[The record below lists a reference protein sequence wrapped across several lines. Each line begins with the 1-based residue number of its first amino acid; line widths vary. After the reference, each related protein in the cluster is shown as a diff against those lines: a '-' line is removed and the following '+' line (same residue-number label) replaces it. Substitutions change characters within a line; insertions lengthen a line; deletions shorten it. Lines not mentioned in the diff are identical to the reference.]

1 MLTPPPPSR
10 ESRQIRTVLAQ
21 LYRRLLPFLFLLL
34 ALTALGAKGLGYT
47 FSGGGARG
55 YAQIGILKVLEENGI
70 YPDYITGT
78 SIGAVIGGLYALG
91 YSATEIDSLMAEI
104 NVTQLLDDNYQRGDL
119 YIGQKR
125 WAPYGNLTLDLD
137 KQGMPHLPPSIYS
150 GNKLNLE
157 FARLFLPAS
166 AYQDFSS
173 LPIPFAC
180 VATDLLTG
188 EPKVFSKGSL
198 MQAVRASISVPSLM
212 KPFQFEGSSYIDGGI
227 SQNMPVSTL
236 RDLGADTVIGLKAN
250 STLRS
255 KKQLVDLVDVIDQT
269 INIGIIRN
277 LNASRDDCELLLEP
291 DLQEYSSTDFAD
303 YAQIVALGEACAR
316 ARLPEIIAL
325 RDSLLA
331 QGYTFQPAPRAPS
344 PARLR
349 INSIESVGREH
360 ISSLKVRDY
369 LGLEARRSY
378 TPEEIFEAC
387 KEAWNSQLFRVL
399 YPVLEP
405 EGNGY
410 KLIIHTE
417 ERERGHL
424 ILNSS
429 YTTEE
434 DLNVGAIL
442 SLENIVLKNSRLQAG
457 FTLGGRT
464 EVTLDYV
471 KNFGEFWGSYFRI
484 FPYLSEQRFYLYD
497 AEGFTTSSIKSLEFG
512 ITPGVGVFARKIA
525 IAEAFFYTYRTKLYR
540 DVSPVPPIDRL
551 YLISGVGLKAYHE
564 SLDDYIFPRRGMRA
578 YGKFNFARWSSLSD
592 QVYTRFTG
600 DLDLYSQINSLAS
613 LRLGLNHGTY
623 FGSEQESAVDPFY
636 FSGSHAYRG
645 YQRYAISSPQYSV
658 CTFGLVLN
666 PRRNI
671 FLETGIQGL
680 NLSKEE
686 LWYRNQNIEWSA
698 YAEIG
703 IRTLIAPIRFI
714 AALREHGRPNLYL
727 NVGFD
732 YDTFWFS
739 RK

>member
-1 MLTPPPPSR
+1 M
-10 ESRQIRTVLAQ
+10 
-21 LYRRLLPFLFLLL
+21 L
-34 ALTALGAKGLGYT
+34 ALSPLGARGLGYAL
-47 FSGGGARG
+47 SGGGARG

-91 YSATEIDSLMAEI
+91 YSATEIESLLAQV
-104 NVTQLLDDNYQRGDL
+104 NVSQLLDDNYQRGDL

-137 KQGMPHLPPSIYS
+137 KKWMPHLPPSIYA

-188 EPKVFSKGSL
+188 EPRVFTQGSL

-212 KPFQFEGSSYIDGGI
+212 KPFVFEGSSYIDGGI
-227 SQNMPVSTL
+227 SQNLPVTTL
-236 RDLGADTVIGLKAN
+236 KALGADTVIGLKAN
-250 STLRS
+250 STLRTS
-255 KKQLVDLVDVIDQT
+255 EQLVDLVDVIDQT
-269 INIGIIRN
+269 INIGITRN
-277 LNASRDDCELLLEP
+277 LNAALDECELLLEP
-291 DLQEYSSTDFAD
+291 DLQVFSSTDFTA
-303 YAQIVALGEACAR
+303 YARIVAVGEAYAR
-316 ARLPEIIAL
+316 EHLPEILAL

-331 QGYTFQPAPRAPS
+331 RGYVFQPARKATF
-344 PARLR
+344 PAKLR
-349 INSIESVGREH
+349 INSIASRGREH
-360 ISSLKVRDY
+360 ISSLKIRDY
-369 LGLEARRSY
+369 LGLETRHSY
-378 TPEEIFEAC
+378 TPQEIFAAC
-387 KEAWNSQLFRVL
+387 TEAWNSQLFSVL

-405 EGNGY
+405 DGNGY
-410 KLIIHTE
+410 RLIVHTE

-442 SLENIVLKNSRLQAG
+442 SLDNIVLKNSRLQAG

-464 EVTLDYV
+464 EVNLDYV
-471 KNFGEFWGSYFRI
+471 KNFGEFWGSYFRL
-484 FPYLSEQRFYLYD
+484 FPYLSEQRYYLYD

-512 ITPGVGVFARKIA
+512 ISPGVGVFARKIA
-525 IAEAFFYTYRTKLYR
+525 IAEAFFYSYRTKLYR
-540 DVSPVPPIDRL
+540 DVSPVPPLDRL
-551 YLISGVGLKAYHE
+551 YLISGLGFKAYHE
-564 SLDDYIFPRRGMRA
+564 SLDDYVFPRRGLRA
-578 YGKFNFARWSSLSD
+578 FGKFNFARWSSLSD
-592 QVYTRFTG
+592 QIYTRFTG
-600 DLDLYSQINSLAS
+600 DLDLYTQLSSYAS

-636 FSGSHAYRG
+636 FSGSHGYRG

-666 PRRNI
+666 PRRNL
-671 FLETGIQGL
+671 FVETGLQGL

-686 LWYRNQNIEWSA
+686 FWYSGQKMEWSA
-698 YAEIG
+698 YAELG

-714 AALREHGRPNLYL
+714 AALRKNGKPNLYL